1 MDMCRGW
8 TLFIAVLWLGGCGDD
23 TTGSPV
29 DSEPGSA
36 PRFSGTYQVEQR
48 CNGLGPARVDLTA
61 RGRGGN
67 YFLLV
72 RGGDASPVYAAVDRL
87 ELDLAW
93 NNDSEAFEEAA
104 DGLPIYNWQA
114 RPTKDAGWLEGPQGT
129 EQMPEAGRVAFDREN
144 NRFFFETA
152 CAEAPRA
159 PAHAFQHQDTRLVL
173 HDLNVAMA
181 KARADLHQQAGL
193 RYMEQRR
200 DYQGG
205 SGREGV
211 SAGHE
216 DRNRHLLNV
225 AELMQADAKQNV
237 PGLARLVAENRP
249 SDEAAAQR
257 YQQELPAYL
266 RAAARAHARWYI
278 DAADIRLD
286 WFNGNYPEGEA
297 AIREG
302 MAALQDAY
310 LGMAGQ

>member
-159 PAHAFQHQDTRLVL
+159 LPC
-173 HDLNVAMA
+173 
-181 KARADLHQQAGL
+181 
-193 RYMEQRR
+193 
-200 DYQGG
+200 
-205 SGREGV
+205 
-211 SAGHE
+211 
-216 DRNRHLLNV
+216 
-225 AELMQADAKQNV
+225 
-237 PGLARLVAENRP
+237 PGLMKRP
-249 SDEAAAQR
+249 E
-257 YQQELPAYL
+257 
-266 RAAARAHARWYI
+266 
-278 DAADIRLD
+278 
-286 WFNGNYPEGEA
+286 
-297 AIREG
+297 
-302 MAALQDAY
+302 
-310 LGMAGQ
+310 